1 VKKYLFPFVLLVF
14 LLSAFPFL
22 YQPKNRQTIT
32 GLPWQIEILPDGST
46 QVFGLRI
53 GESRLSDALGI
64 LGDDMQL
71 AIIAASDEVGSL
83 EMYYGHFKA
92 GVIFGKLILLT
103 KATEK
108 NLKNWRENT
117 IRSEYVATG
126 RAKKYSLSAGDLT
139 QALDEVIT
147 GFTFIPSVN
156 LDEEIILTRFGEPVE
171 RVELDG
177 ATHFLYPE
185 KGLDIALH
193 DDAKEVLQYVLP
205 NDFQYYD

>member
-1 VKKYLFPFVLLVF
+1 MLLVF

-22 YQPKNRQTIT
+22 DQSENRQAIT

-53 GESRLSDALGI
+53 GESRLSDALEL
-64 LGDDMQL
+64 LGDDMEL
-71 AIIAASDEVGSL
+71 AVIAASDEVGNL

-92 GVIFGKLILLT
+92 GVIFGKLILST

-108 NLKNWRENT
+108 NLKNWRENA
-117 IRSEYVATG
+117 IKSDYVATG
-126 RAKKYSLSAGDLT
+126 RAKKYRLSVDDLT
-139 QALDEVIT
+139 RALDEVIT

-171 RVELDG
+171 RVQLDG

-185 KGLDIALH
+185 KGLDIALYE
-193 DDAKEVLQYVLP
+193 DAKEVMQYVLP

>member
-1 VKKYLFPFVLLVF
+1 MLLIF

-22 YQPKNRQTIT
+22 DQSKNRQTIT

-92 GVIFGKLILLT
+92 GVIFGKLILST

-126 RAKKYSLSAGDLT
+126 RAKKYSLSVDDLT

-147 GFTFIPSVN
+147 GFIFIPSVN

-205 NDFQYYD
+205 NDFQHYD

>member
-1 VKKYLFPFVLLVF
+1 MKKYLFPFVLLVF
-14 LLSAFPFL
+14 LLSALPFL
-22 YQPKNRQTIT
+22 DNSKNRQTIT

-53 GESRLSDALGI
+53 GESRLSDALDI
-64 LGDDMQL
+64 LGDDMEL
-71 AIIAASDEVGSL
+71 AVIAASDETGSL

-103 KATEK
+103 KASEQ
-108 NLKNWRENT
+108 NINHWRENA
-117 IRSEYVATG
+117 IKSDYVATG
-126 RAKKYSLSAGDLT
+126 RAKKYSLSVDDLT

-156 LDEEIILTRFGEPVE
+156 LDEKIILTRFGEPGE
-171 RVELDG
+171 RVQLDG
-177 ATHFLYPE
+177 AMHFLYPE

-205 NDFQYYD
+205 NDFQHYD